1 MAAGIKLTNLNS
13 RLSGPQEKAVKGG
26 KQAAG
31 FLTGP
36 TRTARNFQQPNPL
49 VSEFLNNNPK
59 QESFYQMFSGPE
71 AEQAQFEID
80 NRVGFYGNTFEGEN
94 NKQAQIFLTKYYSA
108 LGGPNTAQAKQ
119 LIERDRIV
127 EPNNLLQLSSNPAT
141 DGSADKD
148 PNVAGKSPSNSVVVS

>member
-80 NRVGFYGNTFEGEN
+80 NRVGFYGNTFEGQN
-94 NKQAQIFLTKYYSA
+94 NNQAQVFLSKYYSA
-108 LGGPNTAQAKQ
+108 LGGGNSAEGKQ
-119 LIERDRIV
+119 LIEPDRIV
-127 EPNNLLQLSSNPAT
+127 RPENLAQLSSQPAA
-141 DGSADKD
+141 GSGGVQD
-148 PNVAGKSPSNSVVVS
+148 PNVAGKFPSNSVAV

>member
-71 AEQAQFEID
+71 AQQAQFEID
-80 NRVGFYGNTFEGEN
+80 DRVGFYGNTFDGAN
-94 NKQAQIFLTKYYSA
+94 NNQAQVFLTKYYSA
-108 LGGPNTAQAKQ
+108 LGGGNSAEGKQ
-119 LIERDRIV
+119 LIEPDRIV
-127 EPNNLLQLSSNPAT
+127 RPENLAQLSSQPAA
-141 DGSADKD
+141 GSGGVQD
-148 PNVAGKSPSNSVVVS
+148 PNVAGKFPSNSVAV

>member
-13 RLSGPQEKAVKGG
+13 RLNSPQEKAVKGG

-80 NRVGFYGNTFEGEN
+80 NRVGFYGNTFEGQN
-94 NKQAQIFLTKYYSA
+94 NNQAKVFLSKYYSA
-108 LGGPNTAQAKQ
+108 LGGGNSAEGKQ
-119 LIERDRIV
+119 LIEPDRIV
-127 EPNNLLQLSSNPAT
+127 RPENLAQLSSQPAT
-141 DGSADKD
+141 GGGGVQD
-148 PNVAGKSPSNSVVVS
+148 PNVAGKFPSNSVTV

>member
-71 AEQAQFEID
+71 AQQAQFEID
-80 NRVGFYGNTFEGEN
+80 NRVGFYGNTFDGAN
-94 NKQAQIFLTKYYSA
+94 NNQAQVFLTKYYST
-108 LGGPNTAQAKQ
+108 LGGDNSAEGKQ
-119 LIERDRIV
+119 LIEPDRIV
-127 EPNNLLQLSSNPAT
+127 RPENLAQLSSQPAT
-141 DGSADKD
+141 GGGGVQD
-148 PNVAGKSPSNSVVVS
+148 PNVAGKFPSNSVAVS

>member
-71 AEQAQFEID
+71 AQQAQFEID
-80 NRVGFYGNTFEGEN
+80 NRVGFYGNTFDGEN
-94 NKQAQIFLTKYYSA
+94 NNQAQVFLSKYYSPW
-108 LGGPNTAQAKQ
+108 GGGNSAEGKH
-119 LIERDRIV
+119 LIEPERIV
-127 EPNNLLQLSSNPAT
+127 RPENLAQLSSQPAT
-141 DGSADKD
+141 NGGGVQD
-148 PNVAGKSPSNSVVVS
+148 PNVAGRFPSNSVAV

>member
-71 AEQAQFEID
+71 AQQAQFEID
-80 NRVGFYGNTFEGEN
+80 NKVGFYGNTFEGQN
-94 NKQAQIFLTKYYSA
+94 NNQAQIFLNKYYSA
-108 LGGPNTAQAKQ
+108 LGGGNSAEGKQ
-119 LIERDRIV
+119 LIEPDRIV
-127 EPNNLLQLSSNPAT
+127 RPENLVQLSSQPAT
-141 DGSADKD
+141 QGSGVGDQ
-148 PNVAGKSPSNSVVVS
+148 NVAGKFPSNSVAV

>member
-71 AEQAQFEID
+71 AQQAQFEID
-80 NRVGFYGNTFEGEN
+80 NRVGFYGNTFEGAN
-94 NKQAQIFLTKYYSA
+94 NNQAQVFLSKYYSA
-108 LGGPNTAQAKQ
+108 LGGGNSAEGKQ
-119 LIERDRIV
+119 LIEPDRIV
-127 EPNNLLQLSSNPAT
+127 RPENLAQLSSQPAA
-141 DGSADKD
+141 GSGGVQD
-148 PNVAGKSPSNSVVVS
+148 PNMAGKFPSNSVAV

>member
-59 QESFYQMFSGPE
+59 QESFYQMFSGDD
-71 AEQAQFEID
+71 AQQAQFEID
-80 NRVGFYGNTFEGEN
+80 NRVGFYGNTFEGQN
-94 NKQAQIFLTKYYSA
+94 NNQAQVFLSKYYSA
-108 LGGPNTAQAKQ
+108 LGGANSAEGKQ
-119 LIERDRIV
+119 LIEPDRIV
-127 EPNNLLQLSSNPAT
+127 RPENLAQLSSQPAA
-141 DGSADKD
+141 GSGGVQD
-148 PNVAGKSPSNSVVVS
+148 PNVAGKFPSNSVAV

>member
-108 LGGPNTAQAKQ
+108 LGGPNTAQGKG
-119 LIERDRIV
+119 LIEDDRIV
-127 EPNNLLQLSSNPAT
+127 EPRNLQQLSSNPAT
-141 DGSADKD
+141 EASSIQD
-148 PNVAGKSPSNSVVVS
+148 PNVAGKFPSQEVND

>member
-26 KQAAG
+26 KQPAA

-49 VSEFLNNNPK
+49 ISEFLNNNPK

-71 AEQAQFEID
+71 AQQAQFEID
-80 NRVGFYGNTFEGEN
+80 NRVGFYGNTFDGAN
-94 NKQAQIFLTKYYSA
+94 NNQAQIFLTKYYSA
-108 LGGPNTAQAKQ
+108 LGGANSAEGKQ
-119 LIERDRIV
+119 LIEPDRIV
-127 EPNNLLQLSSNPAT
+127 RPENLSQLSSQPAT
-141 DGSADKD
+141 GGGGVQD
-148 PNVAGKSPSNSVVVS
+148 PNVAGKFPSNSVAV

>member
-26 KQAAG
+26 KQPAG

-49 VSEFLNNNPK
+49 ISEFLNNNPK

-71 AEQAQFEID
+71 AQQAQFEID
-80 NRVGFYGNTFEGEN
+80 NRVGFYGNTFDGAN
-94 NKQAQIFLTKYYSA
+94 NNQAQIFLTKYYSA
-108 LGGPNTAQAKQ
+108 LGGANSAEGKQ
-119 LIERDRIV
+119 LIEPDRIV
-127 EPNNLLQLSSNPAT
+127 RPENLAQLSSQPAA
-141 DGSADKD
+141 GSGGVQD
-148 PNVAGKSPSNSVVVS
+148 PNVAGKFPSNSVAV

>member
-71 AEQAQFEID
+71 AQQAQFEID

-94 NKQAQIFLTKYYSA
+94 NNQAQVFLSKYYSA
-108 LGGPNTAQAKQ
+108 LGGGNSAEGKQ
-119 LIERDRIV
+119 LIEPDRIV
-127 EPNNLLQLSSNPAT
+127 RPENLAQLSSQPAA
-141 DGSADKD
+141 GSGGVQD
-148 PNVAGKSPSNSVVVS
+148 PNVAGKFPSNSVTV

>member
-71 AEQAQFEID
+71 AQQAQFEID
-80 NRVGFYGNTFEGEN
+80 NRVGFYGNTFDGAN
-94 NKQAQIFLTKYYSA
+94 NNQAQIFLSKYYSA
-108 LGGPNTAQAKQ
+108 LGGGNSAEGKQ
-119 LIERDRIV
+119 LIEPDRIV
-127 EPNNLLQLSSNPAT
+127 RPENLAQLSSQPAT
-141 DGSADKD
+141 GGGGVQD
-148 PNVAGKSPSNSVVVS
+148 PNVAVKFPSNSVAV

>member
-1 MAAGIKLTNLNS
+1 MAGIKLTNLNS

-71 AEQAQFEID
+71 AQQAQFEID
-80 NRVGFYGNTFEGEN
+80 NRVGFYGNTFDGEN
-94 NKQAQIFLTKYYSA
+94 NNQAQVFLTKYYSA
-108 LGGPNTAQAKQ
+108 LGGGNSAEGKQ
-119 LIERDRIV
+119 LIEPDRIV
-127 EPNNLLQLSSNPAT
+127 RPENLAQLSSQPAA
-141 DGSADKD
+141 GSGGIQD
-148 PNVAGKSPSNSVVVS
+148 PNVAGKFPSNSVAV

>member
-71 AEQAQFEID
+71 AQQAQFEID
-80 NRVGFYGNTFEGEN
+80 NRVGFYGNTFEGQN
-94 NKQAQIFLTKYYSA
+94 NNQAQVFLSKYYSA
-108 LGGPNTAQAKQ
+108 L
-119 LIERDRIV
+119 
-127 EPNNLLQLSSNPAT
+127 
-141 DGSADKD
+141 
-148 PNVAGKSPSNSVVVS
+148 

>member
-1 MAAGIKLTNLNS
+1 MAAGIKPTNLNS
-13 RLSGPQEKAVKGG
+13 RLSGPQEKALKGG

-59 QESFYQMFSGPE
+59 QESFYQMSSGPE
-71 AEQAQFEID
+71 AQQAQFEID

-94 NKQAQIFLTKYYSA
+94 NNQAQIFLTKYYSA

-119 LIERDRIV
+119 LIEPDRIV
-127 EPNNLLQLSSNPAT
+127 RPENLAQLSSQPET
-141 DGSADKD
+141 GGCGVQD
-148 PNVAGKSPSNSVVVS
+148 PNVAGKFPSNSVEV